1 MAGPTVGVLQHDTS
15 YMCKRRDLTRCSA
28 AAPPFGLY
36 LEEWDAG
43 GRKGTK
49 RDQDRRGT
57 DVCLHIVCLNIHA

>member
-1 MAGPTVGVLQHDTS
+1 MAGPPVGVLQHVTS

-43 GRKGTK
+43 GREGGNQEGT
-49 RDQDRRGT
+49 RQEA
-57 DVCLHIVCLNIHA
+57 CLHIVCLNIHA